1 MQMLQ
6 LLSKAMLHL
15 PLIAIQRPKAA
26 MSAGVAVA
34 IDAVVVVVN
43 ALSAAKVP

>member
-6 LLSKAMLHL
+6 LLSKAMLHP
-15 PLIAIQRPKAA
+15 PLIVIQRLKAA
-26 MSAGVAVA
+26 MSAGVVVA
-34 IDAVVVVVN
+34 IAVVVVVVN

>member
-1 MQMLQ
+1 MQIVQ
-6 LLSKAMLHL
+6 LLSKAMPHP

-34 IDAVVVVVN
+34 IAVVVVVVN